1 MSALPKKPTR
11 DPTSSS
17 YSMGSAQKRHERV
30 RKWTKNVNLF
40 GNDFIIV
47 PINQNFHW
55 NLIIICFP
63 GLIIDLGSARAQAQR
78 RRNESNETTQVIQSW
93 SKGTFTLKFKIEDV
107 FY

>member
-1 MSALPKKPTR
+1 
-11 DPTSSS
+11 
-17 YSMGSAQKRHERV
+17 MGSAQKRHEHV

-55 NLIIICFP
+55 YLVIICFR
-63 GLIIDLGSARAQAQR
+63 GLILDLGSARAQAQR